1 MAEVVLLVVSSAT
14 STRMSAFGGLIF
26 AYEHWFR
33 AKTNQNELV
42 KDLRGRVLTLT
53 KTEEGKQWVDALTEQ
68 YGELVAIKRL
78 KMLRGL
84 PDYPKQTFWAYVFKI
99 GVPMELVVTRT
110 HLLFFE
116 PAFRPDAKMASVA
129 RSEIKWV
136 AINSG
141 DGSQLHVKTKS
152 GFIRCQ
158 VGVSL
163 DAKPIWRVIEEVLVG
178 RKNVR

>member
-1 MAEVVLLVVSSAT
+1 
-14 STRMSAFGGLIF
+14 MSAFSGLIF
-26 AYEHWFR
+26 AYKHWFR
-33 AKTNQNELV
+33 AKANENELV
-42 KDLRGRVLTLT
+42 KDLRGRVSTLT
-53 KTEEGKQWVDALTEQ
+53 TKEEGKKWADALTEQ

-84 PDYPKQTFWAYVFKI
+84 AEYPKQAFWAYVFKI

-110 HLLFFE
+110 HLLFFD
-116 PAFRPDAKMASVA
+116 PVFGPDAKMTAVG

-136 AINSG
+136 SINYG
-141 DGSQLHVKTKS
+141 DGSQLHVKTKR

-163 DAKPIWRVIEEVLVG
+163 DAKPIWRVIEEVLFG